1 MKNVNFLRAFY
12 RLFVIGFLIS
22 GQLFAQNTF
31 YKTYDGSGND
41 VGSYVATT
49 ADGGYVIV
57 GKTNSFGAGG
67 YDVWLLK
74 TNASGDTLWT
84 KTYGGISDDEGRCV
98 QQTADGGYI
107 IAANTT
113 IPGHYN
119 DGWVFKT
126 DANGLIE
133 WDYTFGNELNMD
145 GASFVLDDDEG
156 NFIVT
161 GTVNGKSHVFK
172 IDGSGN
178 IIWEETYFS
187 NNSSA
192 TTSICPIANNRYA
205 VVGTFQNVSGG
216 WWYPNMFIIENTG
229 ELVTQ
234 LTWLQYESGAIN
246 FVTPSSDQGML
257 FGGAWTEAP
266 ALMRLSYSGMD
277 VWEYIYPQTGLY
289 NYMNSAVLNDDGSFV
304 VVGNWESGAMLE
316 INDSGDTLWT
326 RSGTLNNEDIYY
338 SSIQNT
344 FDNSLILTGYGKP
357 SANDHQVILVKTLE
371 NGGMSG
377 IIQNGNW
384 KRNSSIMQNNPNPFT
399 DNTTLSFNLV
409 KNEYVKIFITD
420 INGKLIRTII
430 EGNMNVGEHQ
440 IVWNGMNN
448 NGLQSDDG
456 IYFAVMKLRSGL
468 CQTVKMIK
476 TRAY

>member
-1 MKNVNFLRAFY
+1 MKNVNFLKAFH
-12 RLFVIGFLIS
+12 RLFVIIFLIS
-22 GQLFAQNTF
+22 GQLFAQDTF
-31 YKTYDGSGND
+31 YKAYDGSGND
-41 VGSYVATT
+41 IGSYVATT
-49 ADGGYVIV
+49 ADGGYIII

-84 KTYGGISDDEGRCV
+84 KTYGGISDDDGRCV
-98 QQTADGGYI
+98 QQTSDGGYI

-133 WDYTFGNELNMD
+133 WDYTFGGELNMD
-145 GASFVLDDDEG
+145 GASFVLEDDEG
-156 NFIVT
+156 NFIVS
-161 GTVNGKSHVFK
+161 GTVDGKSHVFK
-172 IDGSGN
+172 IDGGGN

-187 NNSSA
+187 NNSSG
-192 TTSICPIANNRYA
+192 TSSISRIADNRYA
-205 VVGTFQNVSGG
+205 VVGNFQLVSAGA
-216 WWYPNMFIIENTG
+216 WYPNMFIIESTG
-229 ELVTQ
+229 VLVTQ
-234 LTWLQYESGAIN
+234 LTWTQYEGGIIN
-246 FVTPSSDQGML
+246 FVIQTFDGGML
-257 FGGAWTEAP
+257 FGGAWSGAP
-266 ALMRLSYSGMD
+266 ALMRLSYDGMD
-277 VWEYIYPQTGLY
+277 VWEYIYPQTGSY
-289 NYMNSAVLNDDGSFV
+289 IYANSAVQSPDESFV
-304 VVGNWESGAMLE
+304 VAGNWTSGAMLK

-326 RSGTLNNEDIYY
+326 RSGRLNNEEIYY
-338 SSIQNT
+338 SCIQNT
-344 FDNSLILTGYGKP
+344 SDNSLVLTGYGKP
-357 SANDHQVILVKTLE
+357 SAYDHQVILVKTLE

-377 IIQNGNW
+377 ITQNGNW
-384 KRNSSIMQNNPNPFT
+384 KKSSSIIQNNPNPFT

-430 EGNMNVGEHQ
+430 EGNMNIGEHQ
-440 IVWNGMNN
+440 IVWDGINN

-456 IYFAVMKLRSGL
+456 IYFAVMKLSSGL

-476 TRAY
+476 SRVN